1 MNLGCWNLSY
11 ESYTPTFVHTYHM
24 VHAPTPVLYI
34 PSRHSHY
41 SGIMPAARVSL
52 LCWHIV
58 RRPTSI
64 SNSFSSKHKR
74 KGSKQRTLLSI
85 YMPQSTRVMRYCTR
99 TVQDTNASVMSLIQY
114 LFFVDDKLL
123 ILFIIID
130 LLISYFFWQ
139 ELCHNA
145 EKAEILINAYHSL
158 YLILI

>member
-1 MNLGCWNLSY
+1 MRATLRHSY
-11 ESYTPTFVHTYHM
+11 MLTTWFVHLHLYYIFL
-24 VHAPTPVLYI
+24 HATPIILELCLLLMY
-34 PSRHSHY
+34 PY
-41 SGIMPAARVSL
+41 YAGNYAGI
-52 LCWHIV
+52 LC
-58 RRPTSI
+58 I

-99 TVQDTNASVMSLIQY
+99 AVQDTNASVMSLIQY

-145 EKAEILINAYHSL
+145 EKAEILINAHQLL